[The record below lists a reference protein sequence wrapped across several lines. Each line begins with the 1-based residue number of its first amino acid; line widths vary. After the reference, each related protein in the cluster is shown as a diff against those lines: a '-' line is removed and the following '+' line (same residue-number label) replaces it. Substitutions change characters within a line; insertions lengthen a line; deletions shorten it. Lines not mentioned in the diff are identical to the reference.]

1 MTSGNLGSTRVF
13 GHGKGGV
20 VEVGLRRRPG
30 KDLYH
35 WLVTGPWRRLLL
47 VYGFVYFATE
57 AIFAALDLVVGQ
69 VPASRAEFTAA
80 VTQAIRAPVDGA
92 DATVPLRTV
101 VAGLIG
107 SVEGFIRWLE
117 VAMGASLFLTKFAI
131 LKPRVAFSRS
141 VVIAPDGGE
150 LALMFRMANERTSNI
165 IDAKV
170 NALVLL
176 NETDARGEVV
186 RRAHDLALARGGS
199 AVFTHAWTAIHPID
213 ADSPLHGFGETELQ
227 LAEAEV
233 IVTLSGFDE
242 ALSRIMTVR
251 HTYPAERI
259 LWNHRF
265 REIVRP
271 LPDGRR
277 RIDYRRFHEAEPV
290 AKEERVAKGRKR

>member
-1 MTSGNLGSTRVF
+1 MGDEDTQ
-13 GHGKGGV
+13 
-20 VEVGLRRRPG
+20 
-30 KDLYH
+30 LY
-35 WLVTGPWRRLLL
+35 L
-47 VYGFVYFATE
+47 
-57 AIFAALDLVVGQ
+57 
-69 VPASRAEFTAA
+69 
-80 VTQAIRAPVDGA
+80 
-92 DATVPLRTV
+92 
-101 VAGLIG
+101 
-107 SVEGFIRWLE
+107 
-117 VAMGASLFLTKFAI
+117 
-131 LKPRVAFSRS
+131 
-141 VVIAPDGGE
+141 IAPDGGE

-176 NETDARGEVV
+176 NETDARGEGV

-251 HTYPAERI
+251 HSYPSERI

-265 REIVRP
+265 RENVKS

-277 RIDYRRFHEAEPV
+277 RIDYRRFHETEPV
-290 AKEERVAKGRKR
+290 LEEKRGRRK